1 MRTLTK
7 SIVALVAVL
16 SLSMVLAGCGAKS
29 ADWQGYSS
37 AGAGTSMGGDNFK
50 APGAGRTDPTRGAG
64 VSENDANNAGVAGPT
79 NDARGT
85 QSNEN

>member
-16 SLSMVLAGCGAKS
+16 SLSMVLAGCGSRS
-29 ADWQGYSS
+29 ADWQGYSAS
-37 AGAGTSMGGDNFK
+37 GAGSGMTSDNFK
-50 APGAGRTDPTRGAG
+50 APSAGRTDPTRGAG
-64 VSENDANNAGVAGPT
+64 VSENDANNAGAFGPT
-79 NDARGT
+79 NEARGT